1 MVSPENINTSRTL
14 QTKQAVFIYT
24 YMHETII
31 IGKKRGHEFKRYQDG
46 FVGAFGERKG
56 KGEMM

>member
-14 QTKQAVFIYT
+14 QTKQAIFIYT

-31 IGKKRGHEFKRYQDG
+31 IEKRDHEFKRYQDG
-46 FVGAFGERKG
+46 FVGAFEGREG